1 MNKVLVINGP
11 NLNLLGKREIEIY
24 GKESLKD
31 IEINT
36 KKFAETNNLFSE
48 LKYSVF
54 KASAIGEDIEEP
66 FINWPIISSPQKIL
80 ELSFKQSNEESEII
94 NLIQDC
100 LDGAYKGLII
110 NAGAYTHT
118 SVAIFDALKAIK
130 IPIIEIHLSNINK
143 REEFRK
149 KSFISEVANG
159 VIFGFGSYGYIL
171 GVMAMKNLLEENG

>member
-36 KKFAETNNLFSE
+36 KKFAENN
-48 LKYSVF
+48 
-54 KASAIGEDIEEP
+54 
-66 FINWPIISSPQKIL
+66 NL

-100 LDGAYKGLII
+100 LDGPYKGLII

-149 KSFISEVANG
+149 KSFISEEANG